1 MLWRFSIIITDFIGT
16 WRYNRMTGYW
26 SETIFI
32 TSLKK
37 NIVFSKS
44 FETSFGSN
52 ILASIAEFQCQGTAT
67 FGFIQVQTFEIYI

>member
-1 MLWRFSIIITDFIGT
+1 MFWRFYINITNFIGT

-44 FETSFGSN
+44 FAISFGSN
-52 ILASIAEFQCQGTAT
+52 ILTSTTEFQCQGTAT